1 MNPIDKLTMEYMSNK
16 MFNEYVEQN
25 KDECKIQYEKDERF
39 YKKRLYVLYKELFK
53 SKSSLDKS
61 VIHYFEKFNRVAI
74 EYLKQQD
81 TQEIVQTQLGNLPL
95 EKKVGFDETIPLD
108 SSPNPSS
115 EVDQQRDLEAFQN
128 ENNVKTCTLD
138 NFIIRKPIQKKDPK
152 PPPQK
157 IHVNLKTKDLQNKN
171 VPKKKK
177 KKNIN
182 NKYEESQ
189 EKTSGETTTT

>member
-61 VIHYFEKFNRVAI
+61 VIHYFEKFNSVAI

-177 KKNIN
+177 NIN

>member
-1 MNPIDKLTMEYMSNK
+1 MSNK

-61 VIHYFEKFNRVAI
+61 VIHYFEKFNSVAI

>member
-16 MFNEYVEQN
+16 TFNEYVQQN
-25 KDECKIQYEKDERF
+25 KDEDKQLYEKDERF

-53 SKSSLDKS
+53 NKFDLDKS
-61 VIHYFEKFNRVAI
+61 LCHAFEKFNIVAI
-74 EYLKQQD
+74 DFLKQQD

-95 EKKVGFDETIPLD
+95 EKKVGFDENIPLD
-108 SSPNPSS
+108 GSPLSND
-115 EVDQQRDLEAFQN
+115 EEDQQRDLVAFQN
-128 ENNVKTCTLD
+128 GNNVKTCTLD
-138 NFIIRKPIQKKDPK
+138 NFIIRKTIPKKEPK

-177 KKNIN
+177 KKNIH

-189 EKTSGETTTT
+189 EKTVAETATT

>member
-1 MNPIDKLTMEYMSNK
+1 M
-16 MFNEYVEQN
+16 
-25 KDECKIQYEKDERF
+25 
-39 YKKRLYVLYKELFK
+39 
-53 SKSSLDKS
+53 
-61 VIHYFEKFNRVAI
+61 
-74 EYLKQQD
+74 
-81 TQEIVQTQLGNLPL
+81 
-95 EKKVGFDETIPLD
+95 
-108 SSPNPSS
+108 
-115 EVDQQRDLEAFQN
+115 DQQRDLEAFQN

-157 IHVNLKTKDLQNKN
+157 IYVNLKTKDLQNKN

>member
-61 VIHYFEKFNRVAI
+61 VIHYFEKFNSVAI

-152 PPPQK
+152 PPPQQ
-157 IHVNLKTKDLQNKN
+157 IHVILKTKDLQNKN

>member
-25 KDECKIQYEKDERF
+25 KDEYKIQYEKDERF

-61 VIHYFEKFNRVAI
+61 VIHYFEKFNSVAI

-128 ENNVKTCTLD
+128 GNNVKTCTLD

-152 PPPQK
+152 PPPQQ
-157 IHVNLKTKDLQNKN
+157 IHVILKTKDLQNKN